1 MPQAWSFVG
10 IRHTGFGAG
19 STGATVALPPEVRHN
34 DLMFLVAAC
43 FDLERS
49 RITISDPTF
58 GTWTLLE
65 SEAFDD
71 GTSYEVGYKI
81 WSKRASGSEPAS
93 YSVSFSVPSGNVD
106 GGILILAVFR
116 NVGDL
121 RAFTEARQ
129 ASTGTIHSLS
139 TAAGSVADDL
149 HIYLMIGEAVT
160 GSAHQDDIQYTPVSS
175 GLVEHLDH
183 TGRQWAFLGSK
194 NANGGAETLRVDSAT
209 AQLHKLYSF
218 TFRGIVV
225 GEASLQGVGTLS
237 STGSFVRGG
246 LSSLQGV
253 GTLSS
258 EAVLIRGEQ
267 AFLQGVGTLEPE
279 GSVVAIGQA
288 MLQGAGR
295 LIIEAEGAPSRD
307 FTRFDAYIDTPTE
320 SRGLLFYDELQP
332 ETTARRLQP
341 VRTDVGDN
349 PEEMRP
355 DFGNFFGQ
363 ADWHRGMGQRYFHR
377 PGRDPAKF
385 FWSEGFDVSEPGR
398 LRHLRAV
405 GQALASTTIGALAQ
419 AGGLPFVADGTVVRR
434 GNGNFP
440 GTWTAEDPHAGETPA
455 TTVEDLTAEGAR
467 LFAALGNNGVHVRS
481 SGGTWS
487 HYKPDGTTNLA
498 ISPATRVAWVKD
510 RLMVVG
516 GTDSRSIYE
525 VTSSSSPPPVET
537 LPEGWR
543 FEHIFEAGGFIHA
556 CAINTAAGLSRVHHY
571 GLNSSGTA
579 LEKKSSTPLPKDQIC
594 FSGAGY
600 LGLAFLGVGRRNAD
614 GGYDPILY
622 RATIR
627 SDTGEL
633 DYVEVRE
640 EAGSGTAD
648 LGVRAIA
655 PLGETVLVGW
665 SLGSGAFGGA
675 RDGLAIY
682 HFGRDSFA
690 HHLRTSGGGG
700 ARRVVDILP
709 FAGRVLFSLAGGG
722 LYYED
727 LATYVGS
734 AQLVSSLADFG
745 SAGLKIW
752 DRLELAHEPLPS
764 GTSVKFEYATTPQ
777 ENATWTE
784 AFTSGTAGSEGTS
797 VRLSGVRARFFAV
810 RLDSLAQPG
819 AAPVILGFS
828 VRANPS
834 PQQPEYQLVRYVRLL
849 SRDRRDER
857 AELVYQDPREL
868 LRWLQDRLWT
878 FVDFHEPGF
887 SWTAWVEDVSTVEP
901 AQPLY
906 DSTSGEPLRD
916 AFVVRL
922 VMTGV
927 R

>member
-1 MPQAWSFVG
+1 MP
-10 IRHTGFGAG
+10 TGPTLLTAGSSVVDQSSYQTASIAPPADTLVLLVVASEGGTIAAPTVSGAG
-19 STGATVALPPEVRHN
+19 MQWSLVRQ
-34 DLMFLVAAC
+34 VT
-43 FDLERS
+43 S
-49 RITISDPTF
+49 
-58 GTWTLLE
+58 GTQEQLC
-65 SEAFDD
+65 
-71 GTSYEVGYKI
+71 
-81 WSKRASGSEPAS
+81 
-93 YSVSFSVPSGNVD
+93 
-106 GGILILAVFR
+106 VFR
-116 NVGDL
+116 TSG
-121 RAFTEARQ
+121 
-129 ASTGTIHSLS
+129 G
-139 TAAGSVADDL
+139 
-149 HIYLMIGEAVT
+149 
-160 GSAHQDDIQYTPVSS
+160 TPVS
-175 GLVEHLDH
+175 GPVTIDFGVTMEHCCWQVISFPDVP
-183 TGRQWAFLGSK
+183 Q
-194 NANGGAETLRVDSAT
+194 NGVVQSAT
-209 AQLHKLYSF
+209 AKVTSGTSLQVTLAGFQKPTNHAFGAFALSDNQNILPETGF
-218 TFRGIVV
+218 TEIDEQHATEASGNQTLMSEWKSTSDTTVTASWGVAASGYAVALELDWAGIL
-225 GEASLQGVGTLS
+225 GQASLQGVAGIS
-237 STGSFVRGG
+237 VDGG
-246 LSSLQGV
+246 YVAGGEAALQGV
-253 GTLSS
+253 GDLDPQAS
-258 EAVLIRGEQ
+258 LISGGG
-267 AFLQGVGTLEPE
+267 ASLWGVGVL
-279 GSVVAIGQA
+279 SAQ
-288 MLQGAGR
+288 
-295 LIIEAEGAPSRD
+295 AEGARFRD
-307 FTRFDAYIDTPTE
+307 FSRFDAYIDTPTE
-320 SRGLLFYDELQP
+320 SRGLLFYDKLQP

-341 VRTDVGDN
+341 ARTDVGDN

-363 ADWHRGMGQRYFHR
+363 ADFHRGMGQRYFHHR
-377 PGRDPAKF
+377 GRDPARF
-385 FWSEGFDVSEPGR
+385 FWSEGFDVSEPGK

-434 GNGNFP
+434 GDGNFP

-467 LFAALGNNGVHVRS
+467 LFAALGNNGIHVRS
-481 SGGTWS
+481 SGGIWS

-525 VTSSSSPPPVET
+525 VTGSSSPSPVET

-556 CAINTAAGLSRVHHY
+556 CAVNTAAGLSRVHHY

-700 ARRVVDILP
+700 ARRVLDILP
-709 FAGRVLFSLAGGG
+709 FGGRILFSLAGAG

-745 SAGLKIW
+745 SAGPKIW

-764 GTSVKFEYATTPQ
+764 GCSVKLEYATAAQ

-784 AFTSGTAGSEGTS
+784 AFTSGSAGSEGTS
-797 VRLSGVRARFFAV
+797 ARLSGVRARLFAV
-810 RLDSLAQPG
+810 RLNSVAQPG
-819 AAPVILGFS
+819 AAPEIRGFS

-834 PQQPEYQLVRYVRLL
+834 PLQPEYQLVRYLRLL

-901 AQPLY
+901 AQPFY
-906 DSTSGEPLRD
+906 DTTSGEPLRD